1 MLKQGEMIEEVKLR
15 LSVEE
20 NSHLHPINCFLSS
33 NNNKYSL
40 ISCIELPG
48 KGAITEH
55 IEVIDSFNL
64 LNSAK

>member
-1 MLKQGEMIEEVKLR
+1 MLKEGEMIEEVKLR
-15 LSVEE
+15 LFVED
-20 NSHLHPINCFLSS
+20 NSRLHPINCFLSS
-33 NNNKYSL
+33 NNNEYSL

>member
-15 LSVEE
+15 LFVED

-33 NNNKYSL
+33 NNNEYSL